1 MNQKPKMSLRRQ
13 FISRMLLLLIIIS
26 IVSGVI
32 QGYIL
37 YQKINDDS
45 RQQAQIIAQSIK
57 QGIIET
63 DLASKNIE
71 HQIDLKLQLHA
82 KRIGD
87 RLQGRQLVNI
97 TSDDLVKLRDEIG
110 VTGITIVAQQ
120 DNDYVNVRSTDPKDV
135 GFSWKKVSPEAVASY
150 EVILKDGKIPEDKV
164 SYSEKGFFTLFSA
177 QSGSH
182 TDKPQFFKYAYYHTP
197 NTDYIINVYIESSE
211 VYNFIQKVGTDTWIK
226 GVLTENQY
234 AKEIAILDPRVFAD
248 PSLAE
253 KMYPPLKQVVNGK
266 YQLRSDKDTAFLKE
280 KINPQLK
287 ETTYIEKINGHSL
300 YKKFLPMDEG
310 RVIYIALDYQ
320 KLSAPLYKYS
330 FILIISGFISLLAL
344 FMFTANFFNKIYRN
358 IQQIIIQIKKLESGD
373 LTAKSH
379 ITDGGGEL
387 SDLSNSTN
395 KMTDT
400 LKQLLTDTH
409 DKATKTERLSVLLE
423 NEANQS
429 VEKVFTM
436 SMDTTSSARETIE
449 EIYLFLSQVEEQLL
463 PLSDS
468 PNAKEILGKMEMM
481 RYMADQRV
489 NTTTEMT
496 ITLSDLFKSLHGQSS
511 ELSEL
516 SNSLLRQL
524 EKFKL
529 AE

>member
-1 MNQKPKMSLRRQ
+1 MKLKTKKSLRKQ
-13 FISRMLLLLIIIS
+13 FISRILLLLVLISIIS
-26 IVSGVI
+26 GTV
-32 QGYIL
+32 QGYVL
-37 YQKINDDS
+37 YNKINDDT
-45 RQQAQIIAQSIK
+45 QHQATMTARTIEH
-57 QGIIET
+57 GITET

-71 HQIDLKLQLHA
+71 HQIDLKLELYA

-87 RLQGRQLVNI
+87 RLQGRKLNEV
-97 TSDDLVKLRDEIG
+97 TSDELVKIRDENG
-110 VTGITIVAQQ
+110 VAGLTLITKQG
-120 DNDYVNVRSTDPKDV
+120 DDFVNAKSTDISEV
-135 GFSWKKVSPEAVASY
+135 GFSWKQVGQTVVDSFTTVFN
-150 EVILKDGKIPEDKV
+150 DKTPGEMPV
-164 SYSEKGFFTLFSA
+164 SYSSNGIAILFAA
-177 QSGSH
+177 QSGAH
-182 TDKPQFFKYAYYHTP
+182 TDKPVFFKYAYYHVP
-197 NTDYIINVYIESSE
+197 GTDYIICAYIEASE
-211 VYNFIQKVGTDTWIK
+211 VYNFTQKVGTDTWIANILK
-226 GVLTENQY
+226 ENPY
-234 AKEIAILDPRVFAD
+234 AKEVAVLDPRVFAD

-253 KMYPPLKQVVNGK
+253 KMYPPLKQVVYGSYK
-266 YQLRSDKDTAFLKE
+266 FRSDKDAAFLKE

-300 YKKFLPMDEG
+300 YKMFLPMDEG

-373 LTAKSH
+373 LTAKSS

-400 LKQLLTDTH
+400 LNQLLTDTY

-436 SMDTTSSARETIE
+436 SMDTTSNARETIE

-463 PLSDS
+463 PQSDT
-468 PNAKEILGKMEMM
+468 PKAKEILDKLEMM

-529 AE
+529 VG